1 MKKYITSSLLL
12 LIIFV
17 VIFFSNKFFSK
28 DDTFQIG
35 VTLDMS
41 GPNAVYGK
49 QVLNGVQLAIDEINK
64 GGEKIKFTLLDSR
77 SDPQI
82 AIMNTKKFIDIQGI
96 KVLIG
101 EISSNATSAMIPIVE
116 QENAFLF
123 APASSSPKLTNISK
137 NFARNWPSDIAEAGS
152 AASYV
157 SEKLKSTKI
166 GVVYVNSDYG
176 IGLQRKFETSLLEK
190 GVNLFVK
197 LGYKQGESDFTNLI
211 LKQDLGDLETLYLAG
226 NPKEMGIFIKQFRG
240 YGLKANI
247 VSNTGFLQNDCLIVA
262 GVWANN
268 VVVPTPYFN
277 VDDVS
282 AEPEMKKFIDLFE
295 SKHGKKPT
303 LVNAN
308 GYDAVYILYN
318 AYLKNSKRTQD
329 MGRLVRNLKK
339 YRSASG
345 VIDFI
350 DGDVEVPIKYVKIID
365 GKQVNL
371 F

>member
-1 MKKYITSSLLL
+1 
-12 LIIFV
+12 
-17 VIFFSNKFFSK
+17 
-28 DDTFQIG
+28 
-35 VTLDMS
+35 
-41 GPNAVYGK
+41 
-49 QVLNGVQLAIDEINK
+49 
-64 GGEKIKFTLLDSR
+64 
-77 SDPQI
+77 
-82 AIMNTKKFIDIQGI
+82 
-96 KVLIG
+96 
-101 EISSNATSAMIPIVE
+101 
-116 QENAFLF
+116 
-123 APASSSPKLTNISK
+123 
-137 NFARNWPSDIAEAGS
+137 
-152 AASYV
+152 
-157 SEKLKSTKI
+157 
-166 GVVYVNSDYG
+166 
-176 IGLQRKFETSLLEK
+176 
-190 GVNLFVK
+190 
-197 LGYKQGESDFTNLI
+197 
-211 LKQDLGDLETLYLAG
+211 
-226 NPKEMGIFIKQFRG
+226 MGIFIKQFRG